1 MKRIIHN
8 QEIQGSGR
16 KIRRLVEKIKFAKKR
31 ERNRV
36 EE

>member
-16 KIRRLVEKIKFAKKR
+16 KSRRLVEKIKYAKKK
-31 ERNRV
+31 ERNGV